1 MAFHLCELT
10 HEALTCRHLWT
21 FCHNDCIWSYSFQ
34 YLFWWHCGIYCNI
47 KILRISCVLAC
58 ICPIYH
64 KRSIQMTSFS
74 CLITVTKIN
83 SQETLLEIGFS
94 FTVQVFQACSSN
106 HDWREYGRK
115 FFGVLFPL
123 LLSPIVTFDWYFFIY
138 TILASVETL
147 AEINALFAIWNEK
160 QVFWQRILGLHL
172 GIRDL

>member
-64 KRSIQMTSFS
+64 KRSIQMTSFL

-83 SQETLLEIGFS
+83 
-94 FTVQVFQACSSN
+94 FTRNSSWNRFQFHCFHQVFQACSSN

-123 LLSPIVTFDWYFFIY
+123 LLSPIVTFDLIFFYLYFFSFCRNFGGNKCVVRY
-138 TILASVETL
+138 MKWKAGILA
-147 AEINALFAIWNEK
+147 AYF
-160 QVFWQRILGLHL
+160 
-172 GIRDL
+172 GITSGD